1 MIALQDITVRV
12 GDATLVEN
20 VSAAIRPGQLAA
32 VVGPNGAGKTTLL
45 RVASGELTP
54 TAGTVRMDDQALD
67 ALPAREQARRRA
79 VLPQQSQLH
88 FAFTVLEVVLMGRTP
103 HLQGGES
110 RRDWQI
116 AEHALDAVRM
126 SDFVERSFPT
136 LSGGEQQRVHLA
148 RGLAQIWTPP
158 ADGNRYFLLDEPTAS
173 LDLAHQ
179 HNVLQAARTLATDGV
194 GVLVILHDLNLAAQY
209 ADHVVVMQHGS
220 IAAQG
225 PPADVLTPRRIRDV
239 FNMSVLV
246 QAHPCHDC
254 PLVVPYAGTN
264 ESTDA
269 LTDAAAASDTDA
281 TAASDAPHYP
291 SERSP
296 A

>member
-1 MIALQDITVRV
+1 MIALHDITVRI
-12 GDATLVEN
+12 GDATLVED
-20 VSAAIRPGQLAA
+20 VSAAVRPGQLVA

-67 ALPAREQARRRA
+67 ALPTREQACRRA

-116 AEHALDAVRM
+116 AEHALDAVGM

-158 ADGNRYFLLDEPTAS
+158 AEGNRYFLLDEPTAS

-209 ADHVVVMQHGS
+209 ADHVVVMQRGS
-220 IAAQG
+220 IADQG

-246 QAHPCHDC
+246 QPHPCHDC
-254 PLVVPYAGTN
+254 PLVVPYAGADPPTN
-264 ESTDA
+264 A
-269 LTDAAAASDTDA
+269 PA
-281 TAASDAPHYP
+281 TADGAIAPSASSLQPP
-291 SERSP
+291 ERHT